1 MLVLTASIVFLLAFE
16 VAKQDRD
23 RPMAD
28 HRQASKG
35 LDHVEGHATT
45 VRFER
50 KVRMRLPRHSLPGGE
65 LHIVVPVYAVGFR
78 CALSSAARRSAAI
91 TRGHPSRA

>member
-1 MLVLTASIVFLLAFE
+1 LADI
-16 VAKQDRD
+16 KQDRD

-28 HRQASKG
+28 RRQASEG

-65 LHIVVPVYAVGFR
+65 LHIVVPVG
-78 CALSSAARRSAAI
+78 LPSASDVRYLLL
-91 TRGHPSRA
+91 RADPLR